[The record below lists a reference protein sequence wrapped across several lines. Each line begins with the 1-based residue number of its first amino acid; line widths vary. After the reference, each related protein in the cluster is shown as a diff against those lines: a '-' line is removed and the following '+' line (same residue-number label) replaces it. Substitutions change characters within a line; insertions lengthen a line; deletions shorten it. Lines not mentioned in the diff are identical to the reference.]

1 MTRALLAAA
10 LFACSGTAA
19 KPVAP
24 APKIAEVTGPLAAS
38 IVAEHVTLVDF
49 WADWCAA
56 CDEVAAQI
64 GDAIKDDARII
75 VRKVDIGD
83 GTSDVAREHKVTT
96 LPHWQV
102 YDRWKRLRYVLIG
115 NEVLRAP
122 ALAVELLRER

>member
-1 MTRALLAAA
+1 VKLALLALAA
-10 LFACSGTAA
+10 CASNAAAPPPRGPAA
-19 KPVAP
+19 KY
-24 APKIAEVTGPLAAS
+24 KDVTGPLADD
-38 IVAEHVTLVDF
+38 IEAEHVTLVDF

-64 GDAIKDDARII
+64 DAAIKDDARIV

-83 GTSDVAREHKVTT
+83 ATSAVAREHKVST

-102 YDRWKRLRYVLIG
+102 YDRSKQLRYVLIG

-122 ALAVELLRER
+122 TLAAELLRER